1 MQAVTTIGLDIA
13 KSVFQVHGV
22 DAEGKVLIR
31 RKLKRRYVLAFFQKL
46 PPCLVG
52 IEACATSHH
61 WSRELKALGHTVR
74 LMPPA
79 YVKPYVKRQKNDAA
93 DAEAICEAVTRAN
106 MRFVETKTPEQ
117 QSCLMLHRTRHLF
130 IRQQTSVINAIRAHM
145 AEFGIVAPVGRQ
157 GVEALLEVAADG
169 GDNRVP
175 EVARS
180 CLAALGAQL
189 RALKAQILEFD
200 RRITAWHRS
209 NETSRRLDAIPG
221 VGPAL
226 ATALVAS
233 VADAKAFRS
242 GRNFSAWIGLVPKQH
257 SSGGKDRLGSISKQG
272 DRYLRS
278 LFTAGALAVIRYAK
292 IHGTKHRPWL
302 TALLA
307 RRPTKVAAIALA
319 NKIARMAWAMMAR
332 GERYKEPVALAA

>member
-1 MQAVTTIGLDIA
+1 MQTITTIGLDIA
-13 KSVFQVHGV
+13 KSVFQVHGI
-22 DAEGKVLIR
+22 DAEGTVILR
-31 RKLKRRYVLAFFQKL
+31 RQLKRRYVLVFFQKL

-52 IEACATSHH
+52 IEACASSHY
-61 WSRELKALGHTVR
+61 WSRELKALGHAVR

-79 YVKPYVKRQKNDAA
+79 YVKPYVKRQKNDAT
-93 DAEAICEAVTRAN
+93 DAEAICEAVRRPT

-130 IRQQTSVINAIRAHM
+130 IRQQTAVVNAIRAHL
-145 AEFGIVAPVGRQ
+145 AEFGIVAPVGRR
-157 GVEALLEVAADG
+157 GVEELLNVVADASDE
-169 GDNRVP
+169 RLP
-175 EVARS
+175 EVARA
-180 CLAALGAQL
+180 CLAALGDQL
-189 RALKAQILEFD
+189 RVLKAQVLKFD
-200 RRITAWHRS
+200 RMITVWHQS
-209 NETSRRLDAIPG
+209 NEMSKRLDELPG

-233 VADAKAFRS
+233 VADPKAFRS
-242 GRNFSAWIGLVPKQH
+242 GRNFSAWIGLVPKQS
-257 SSGGKDRLGSISKQG
+257 SSGGKQRLGSISKQG

-292 IHGTKHRPWL
+292 IHGTGHRPWL

-307 RRPTKVAAIALA
+307 RRSTKVAAVALA

-332 GERYKEPVALAA
+332 GERYREPVALAA

>member
-1 MQAVTTIGLDIA
+1 MQTITTIGLDIA
-13 KSVFQVHGV
+13 KSVFQVHGI
-22 DAEGKVLIR
+22 DAEGTVILR
-31 RKLKRRYVLAFFQKL
+31 RQLKRRYVLVFFQKL

-52 IEACATSHH
+52 IEACASSHY
-61 WSRELKALGHTVR
+61 WSRELKALGHAVR

-79 YVKPYVKRQKNDAA
+79 YVKPYVKRQKNDAT
-93 DAEAICEAVTRAN
+93 DAEAICEAVRRPT

-130 IRQQTSVINAIRAHM
+130 IRQQTAVVNAIRAHL
-145 AEFGIVAPVGRQ
+145 AEFGIVAPVGRR
-157 GVEALLEVAADG
+157 GVEELLNVVADANDE
-169 GDNRVP
+169 RLP
-175 EVARS
+175 EVARA
-180 CLAALGAQL
+180 CLAALGDQL
-189 RALKAQILEFD
+189 RVLKAQVLKFD
-200 RRITAWHRS
+200 RMITVWHQS
-209 NETSRRLDAIPG
+209 NEMSKRLDELPG

-233 VADAKAFRS
+233 VADPKAFRS
-242 GRNFSAWIGLVPKQH
+242 GRNFSAWIGLVPKQS
-257 SSGGKDRLGSISKQG
+257 SSGGKQRLGSISKQG

-292 IHGTKHRPWL
+292 IHGTGHRPWL

-307 RRPTKVAAIALA
+307 RRSTKVAAVALA

-332 GERYKEPVALAA
+332 GERYREPVALAA

>member
-13 KSVFQVHGV
+13 KSVFQVHGI
-22 DAEGKVLIR
+22 DAEGNVLIR
-31 RKLKRRYVLAFFQKL
+31 RQLKRRYVLAFFQKL

-61 WSRELKALGHTVR
+61 WSRELKELGHNVR

-117 QSCLMLHRTRHLF
+117 QSCLMLHRTRQLF
-130 IRQQTSVINAIRAHM
+130 IRQRTSVINAIRAHL
-145 AEFGIVAPVGRQ
+145 AEFGIVAPVGRK
-157 GVEALLEVAADG
+157 GVEQLLAVVTDVK
-169 GDNRVP
+169 DQRVP
-175 EVARS
+175 GVARA

-189 RALKAQILEFD
+189 CRLKEQILEFD
-200 RRITAWHRS
+200 RMIIAWHRS
-209 NETSRRLDAIPG
+209 SETSKRLDEIPG

-233 VADAKAFRS
+233 VADPKAFRS
-242 GRNFSAWIGLVPKQH
+242 GRNFSAWIGLVPRQH

-307 RRPTKVAAIALA
+307 RKPTKVAAIALA
-319 NKIARMAWAMMAR
+319 NKIARMAWAMMAK
-332 GERYKEPVALAA
+332 GERYREPVALAA

>member
-13 KSVFQVHGV
+13 KSIFQVHGI
-22 DAEGKVLIR
+22 DAEGNVMIR
-31 RKLKRRYVLAFFQKL
+31 RQLKRRYVLAFFQKL
-46 PPCLVG
+46 QPCLVG
-52 IEACATSHH
+52 IEACASSHH

-93 DAEAICEAVTRAN
+93 DAEAICEAVRRPT
-106 MRFVETKTPEQ
+106 MRFVPTKTPEQ

-130 IRQQTSVINAIRAHM
+130 IRQQTAVINAIRAHL
-145 AEFGIVAPVGRQ
+145 AEFGIVAAVGRN
-157 GVEALLEVAADG
+157 GVEELLGVVADP
-169 GDNRVP
+169 GDKRLP
-175 EVARS
+175 EIARA
-180 CLAALGAQL
+180 CIAALGSQL
-189 RALKAQILEFD
+189 RVLKAQILQFD
-200 RRITAWHRS
+200 RMIMAWHRS
-209 NETSRRLDAIPG
+209 NETSKRLDELPG

-233 VADAKAFRS
+233 VADPKAFRS
-242 GRNFSAWIGLVPKQH
+242 GRDFSAWVGLVPKQN
-257 SSGGKDRLGSISKQG
+257 SSGGREKLGSISKRG

-292 IHGTKHRPWL
+292 IHGTGHRPWL

>member
-13 KSVFQVHGV
+13 KSVFQVHGI

-31 RKLKRRYVLAFFQKL
+31 RQLKRRYLLTFFDKL
-46 PPCLVG
+46 QPCLVG
-52 IEACATSHH
+52 IEACASSHH
-61 WSRELKALGHTVR
+61 WSRQLKALGHTVR

-117 QSCLMLHRTRHLF
+117 QSCLMLHRTRQLF
-130 IRQQTSVINAIRAHM
+130 IRQQTSVINAIRAHL
-145 AEFGIVAPVGRQ
+145 AEFGIVAPVGRK
-157 GVEALLEVAADG
+157 GVEQLLAVVTDTS
-169 GDNRVP
+169 DQRVP
-175 EVARS
+175 ELARA
-180 CLAALGAQL
+180 CIAALGAQL
-189 RALKAQILEFD
+189 RSLKAQILEFD
-200 RRITAWHRS
+200 RRILAWHRS

-221 VGPAL
+221 IGPAL

-233 VADAKAFRS
+233 VADPKAFRS
-242 GRNFSAWIGLVPKQH
+242 GRNFSAWIGLVPRQH
-257 SSGGKDRLGSISKQG
+257 SSGGKDKLGSISKQG

-319 NKIARMAWAMMAR
+319 NKIARMAWAMMAK